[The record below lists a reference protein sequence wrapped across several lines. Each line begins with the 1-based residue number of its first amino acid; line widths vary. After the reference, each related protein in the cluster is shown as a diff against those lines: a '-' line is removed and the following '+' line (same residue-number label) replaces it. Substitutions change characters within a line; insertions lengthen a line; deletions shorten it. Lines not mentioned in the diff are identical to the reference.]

1 MKAPQKGA
9 FLFAFLENFFIL
21 DNVQHAAA
29 QDSS

>member
-21 DNVQHAAA
+21 DNIHPAIGH
-29 QDSS
+29 DSS